1 MMISS
6 DNYRVIR
13 EEIYSHM
20 LKTRGSKYKWFL
32 KGLKSFRYLMG
43 SARGEF
49 LESYYTL
56 MRYVD
61 DVVDGDIE
69 LPFRYRTREQ
79 FVTEKIEFS
88 QYPNDPKD
96 NVDHLMTYCFELA
109 DSFGENFSEETI
121 NILSSMLFDA
131 KRIGKRQIFSEGELF
146 HHFHLLDVRGTIKA
160 ALKVF
165 EENSEKY
172 NLLKPLGLATRI
184 YYNLRDFHEDIRAG
198 FVNIPKEDFDRFK
211 IFPNDLENKT
221 SPNVRKWFNDKSRRG
236 INLLS
241 EHKKRI
247 SNGDLGL
254 LVRMTLP
261 LVYERPARIYF
272 RKYFR

>member
-43 SARGEF
+43 SARGDF

-69 LPFRYRTREQ
+69 LPSRYKTREQ

-88 QYPNDPKD
+88 KYPRDPKD
-96 NVDHLMTYCFELA
+96 NIDNLMMYCFELA
-109 DSFGENFSEETI
+109 NNFGEDFTKETED
-121 NILSSMLFDA
+121 ILSSMLFDA
-131 KRIGKRQIFSEGELF
+131 KRVGKRQIFSQGELN
-146 HHFHLLDVRGTIKA
+146 HHFYILDIRGTIRA

-165 EENSEKY
+165 DENPEKY
-172 NLLKPLGLATRI
+172 HLLRPLGLATRI

-198 FVNIPKEDFDRFK
+198 FVNIPIEDFDRFR
-211 IFPNDLENKT
+211 ISPNDLENRV
-221 SPNVRKWFNDKSRRG
+221 SPSVIRWFGDQSRKGFR
-236 INLLS
+236 LLD
-241 EHKKRI
+241 EHKRRI
-247 SNGDLGL
+247 QNGEFGL
-254 LVRMTLP
+254 LVKMTLP
-261 LVYERPARIYF
+261 FVYER
-272 RKYFR
+272 